1 MSANAQHRPLI
12 GLTLG
17 DPAGIGP
24 EIVAQCLSDTAL
36 QEQARLV
43 VYGAGG
49 PLHVAAETLGVRAN
63 WFRACADEYAHKPIL
78 DTPVVLDD
86 ASHGDLLDLRRE
98 PQRRTGAA
106 SKHWVELAIR
116 DALRPNGDPRKLD
129 AIVTAPISKEAWS
142 LAGFKWPGHTE
153 LLAHRAKAR
162 QVSMVFD
169 SPHLRVALA
178 TVHVP
183 LMGVRNILTI
193 GRVFDAITR
202 GIEAC
207 QLLGIAWPRI
217 AVCGLNPHA
226 GEGGVLGWEEEKV
239 IAPAIDMA
247 RCDDAVV
254 SGPFPA
260 DTLFRRAAG
269 GEFDLVVA
277 MYHDQGLIPLKLLG
291 QGSAVNWSV
300 GLPFIRTSPDHGTA
314 FDIAGRG
321 QADASSMRSAI
332 ELAVRLATTVP
343 SREVEIQESE
353 GLELGE

>member
-1 MSANAQHRPLI
+1 MTRDAPHRPLI

-24 EIVAQCLSDTAL
+24 EIVARCLSDAAL
-36 QEQARLV
+36 QEQARLI

-49 PLHVAAETLGVRAN
+49 PLQLAAETLGLRPN
-63 WFRACADEYAHKPIL
+63 WYRACADEHASKPIR

-98 PQRRTGAA
+98 PQKRTGAA

-116 DALRPNGDPRKLD
+116 DAMRSEGDPRKLD

-169 SPHLRVALA
+169 SPDLRVALA

-183 LMGVRNILTI
+183 LMGVRDILTI

-202 GIEAC
+202 GVEAC
-207 QLLGIAWPRI
+207 QLLGITRPRI

-239 IAPAIDMA
+239 IAPAIGMA
-247 RCDDAVV
+247 RSECANL

-260 DTLFRRAAG
+260 DTLFRRAVA

-291 QGSAVNWSV
+291 QGNAVNWSV

-321 QADASSMRSAI
+321 QANASSMRAAVSLAI
-332 ELAVRLATTVP
+332 RLAAASP
-343 SREVEIQESE
+343 PREV
-353 GLELGE
+353 GGGEYHPHHA